1 VPVTSPTVLASAGQ
15 EAIQQ
20 LINALSLGSTY
31 ALLALGLAMVFSIL
45 GLVNFAHGELVTV
58 AAYTMYL
65 ENKHGVPFAIQV
77 PSAIIAAGV
86 AAVLMERVA
95 FRPLRGASFLTLLF
109 SSFAISVIIQNI
121 FLAAVSPRQK
131 GVRLPDVFNEAIHI
145 GSFTIGWLQVLTTI
159 ACLGA
164 LGVLTLFLRRS
175 TQGLGMLAAS
185 QDFQVTRLMG
195 IPANRVI
202 ATAFAIS
209 GSLAG
214 VAAIFILARR
224 GTVEPT
230 MGFVPVLKAFIASV
244 IGGLG
249 SLSGAVVGG
258 FVLAGIEVALDASLP
273 NGVLPFRDAFALLIV
288 VAILYFRP
296 EGLLSRR
303 SEVR

>member
-1 VPVTSPTVLASAGQ
+1 MTISLPLASAAE

-20 LINALSLGSTY
+20 GINALSLGSTY

-65 ENKHGVPFAIQV
+65 ENKQGVPFVLQV
-77 PSAIIAAGV
+77 PSAVLAAAI
-86 AAVLMERVA
+86 AAVLMERIA

-109 SSFAISVIIQNI
+109 SSFAISVIVQNF
-121 FLAAVSPRQK
+121 FLAAISPRQK
-131 GVRLPDVFNEAIHI
+131 GVRLPDLFNETIHV

-164 LGVLTLFLRRS
+164 LVVLTLFLRRS

-209 GSLAG
+209 GALAG
-214 VAAIFILARR
+214 IAAVFILARR
-224 GTVEPT
+224 GTVEPG
-230 MGFVPVLKAFIASV
+230 MGFNPVLKAFIASV

-258 FVLAGIEVALDASLP
+258 FVLAAIEVGLDASLP
-273 NGVLPFRDAFALLIV
+273 NSVLPFRDAFALMIV

-296 EGLLSRR
+296 AGLLSRP

>member
-1 VPVTSPTVLASAGQ
+1 LATAGQ
-15 EAIQQ
+15 EAVQQ

-45 GLVNFAHGELVTV
+45 GLVNFAHGELVTI
-58 AAYTMYL
+58 AAYTMYF
-65 ENKHGVPFAIQV
+65 EHEKGVPFAIQA
-77 PSAIIAAGV
+77 PSAILAAGIAAI
-86 AAVLMERVA
+86 LMERLA

-109 SSFAISVIIQNI
+109 SSFAVSVIIQNL
-121 FLAAVSPRQK
+121 FLALVSPRQK
-131 GVRLPDVFNEAIHI
+131 GVPLPSLFNEAIHF
-145 GSFTIGWLQVLTTI
+145 GAYSVGWLQVITTI
-159 ACLGA
+159 TCFAS

-175 TQGLGMLAAS
+175 VQGLGMLAAS

-202 ATAFAIS
+202 AAAFAIS
-209 GSLAG
+209 GMLAG

-249 SLSGAVVGG
+249 SLTGAALGG
-258 FVLAGIEVALDASLP
+258 FVLAGIEVGLDATLP
-273 NGVLPFRDAFALLIV
+273 NSALPFRDAFALLIV
-288 VAILYFRP
+288 VVILYFKP
-296 EGLLSRR
+296 EGLLGRVV
-303 SEVR
+303 EEK

>member
-1 VPVTSPTVLASAGQ
+1 MIALASTGQ
-15 EAIQQ
+15 EAVQQ
-20 LINALSLGSTY
+20 AINALSLGSTY

-65 ENKHGVPFAIQV
+65 LNERDIGFAVQV
-77 PSAIIAAGV
+77 PSAILAACV
-86 AAVLMERVA
+86 AAVLMERIA

-109 SSFAISVIIQNI
+109 SSFAISVIIQNL
-121 FLAAVSPRQK
+121 FLSIISPRQK
-131 GVRLPDVFNEAIHI
+131 GVRLPDLFNEAVHV
-145 GSFTIGWLQVLTTI
+145 GPFTIGWLQVVTTVT
-159 ACLGA
+159 CLAA
-164 LGVLTLFLRRS
+164 LVVLTLFLRRS

-209 GSLAG
+209 GALAG

-230 MGFVPVLKAFIASV
+230 MGFIPVLKAFIASV

-249 SLSGAVVGG
+249 SLSGAVLGG
-258 FVLAGIEVALDASLP
+258 FVLAAIEVGLDASLP
-273 NGVLPFRDAFALLIV
+273 NDVLPFRDAFALAIV

-296 EGLLSRR
+296 QGLL
-303 SEVR
+303 VRTAEA

>member
-1 VPVTSPTVLASAGQ
+1 MIVAASGQ
-15 EAIQQ
+15 EAVQQ

-65 ENKHGVPFAIQV
+65 EHIKGVPFAVQV
-77 PSAIIAAGV
+77 PSAIAAAGV
-86 AAVLMERVA
+86 TAVLMERLA

-109 SSFAISVIIQNI
+109 SSFAVSVIIQSLL
-121 FLAAVSPRQK
+121 LALISPRQK
-131 GVRLPDVFNEAIHI
+131 GVPLPSLLNEAIHI
-145 GSFTIGWLQVLTTI
+145 GPFTIGWLPVITTI
-159 ACLGA
+159 TCFGA
-164 LGVLTLFLRRS
+164 LAVLTLFLRRS
-175 TQGLGMLAAS
+175 IQGLGMLAAS

-202 ATAFAIS
+202 ARAFAIS
-209 GSLAG
+209 GILAG

-249 SLSGAVVGG
+249 SLPGAALGG
-258 FVLAGIEVALDASLP
+258 FVLAGIEVGLDATLP
-273 NGVLPFRDAFALLIV
+273 SGALPFRDAFALLIV
-288 VAILYFRP
+288 VIILYVRP
-296 EGLLSRR
+296 EGLLGHVAEAR
-303 SEVR
+303 

>member
-1 VPVTSPTVLASAGQ
+1 VILASAGQ
-15 EAIQQ
+15 EAVQQ

-58 AAYTMYL
+58 AAYTMYFEHEKGL
-65 ENKHGVPFAIQV
+65 PFAVQA
-77 PSAIIAAGV
+77 PSAIVAAGM
-86 AAVLMERVA
+86 AAILMERLA
-95 FRPLRGASFLTLLF
+95 FRPLRGATFLTLLF
-109 SSFAISVIIQNI
+109 SSFAVSVIIQNL
-121 FLAAVSPRQK
+121 FLALVSPRQK
-131 GVRLPDVFNEAIHI
+131 GVPLPSLFNEAIHF
-145 GSFTIGWLQVLTTI
+145 GTYSVGWLQVITTI
-159 ACLGA
+159 TCLGA
-164 LGVLTLFLRRS
+164 LLVLTLFLRRS
-175 TQGLGMLAAS
+175 IQGLAMLAAS

-209 GSLAG
+209 GMLAG

-249 SLSGAVVGG
+249 SLTGAALGG
-258 FVLAGIEVALDASLP
+258 FVLAGIEVGLDATLP
-273 NGVLPFRDAFALLIV
+273 NGALPFRDAFALLIV
-288 VAILYFRP
+288 VVILYFRP
-296 EGLLSRR
+296 EGLLGRVA
-303 SEVR
+303 EEK

>member
-1 VPVTSPTVLASAGQ
+1 MTPLASTGQ
-15 EAIQQ
+15 EAVQQ
-20 LINALSLGSTY
+20 AINALSLGSTY

-65 ENKHGVPFAIQV
+65 LNERDVGFAIQV
-77 PSAIIAAGV
+77 PSAIVAACV
-86 AAVLMERVA
+86 AAVLMERIA

-109 SSFAISVIIQNI
+109 SSFAISVIIQNL
-121 FLAAVSPRQK
+121 FLSIISPRQK
-131 GVRLPDVFNEAIHI
+131 GVRLPDLFNEAVHV
-145 GSFTIGWLQVLTTI
+145 GPFTIGWLQVVTTVM
-159 ACLGA
+159 CLAA
-164 LGVLTLFLRRS
+164 LAVLTVFLRRS
-175 TQGLGMLAAS
+175 TQGLGMLAAA

-209 GSLAG
+209 GALAG

-224 GTVEPT
+224 GTVEPA
-230 MGFVPVLKAFIASV
+230 MGFIPVLKAFIASV

-258 FVLAGIEVALDASLP
+258 FVLAAIEVGLDASLP
-273 NGVLPFRDAFALLIV
+273 NDVLPFRDAFALAIV

-296 EGLLSRR
+296 EGLL
-303 SEVR
+303 VRTAEAR

>member
-1 VPVTSPTVLASAGQ
+1 MTFPLVIASSGQ

-65 ENKHGVPFAIQV
+65 EKEHGLSFAVQV
-77 PSAIIAAGV
+77 PSAILAAAV

-121 FLAAVSPRQK
+121 YLAAVSPRQK
-131 GVRLPDVFNEAIHI
+131 GVRLPDVFNEAIHV
-145 GSFTIGWLQVLTTI
+145 GGYTIGWLQVLTTI

-209 GSLAG
+209 GVLAG
-214 VAAIFILARR
+214 IAAVFILARR
-224 GTVEPT
+224 GTVEPA

-258 FVLAGIEVALDASLP
+258 FVLAAIEVALDASLP
-273 NGVLPFRDAFALLIV
+273 NDVLPFRDAFALLIV
-288 VAILYFRP
+288 VAILYVRP